1 FLHLETSGNIATENW
16 TMTRVRCVVWACLKN
31 IMAEPKASFLSWK
44 YAHYFSFVEQ
54 KERNVYVRCNLCLG
68 TKTLSAAANS
78 NSNLLKHLG
87 TQHATTKLVAKAS
100 GSDTGTDDTSPRA
113 PKQQRLSSFLRGS
126 ATAIQAKVNQVIAGY
141 IVEDMQPIST
151 VESPAFR
158 RIIDLIPGA
167 TRQMG
172 RKTFSNYLES
182 EYTKME
188 SELKQTFEGLSYIS
202 TTADIWTGH
211 NRSFMGVTA
220 HWINPATLQRQK
232 AALACKRLK
241 GRHTY
246 DVIASEIDQIHSL
259 YRVSTKVTTTVT
271 DNGSNFVKAFRV
283 YQQEQRNDSDD
294 DDDHDDEEIIFTDV
308 AEILDNPTE
317 TEEGIVL
324 PPHQR
329 CASHTLNLISC
340 NDIDKWLLANPG
352 TKAVYR
358 SSTAKCMAIWNKT
371 SRSTVAS
378 EVVDDVLSKKLNV
391 PCSTRWNSFYDA
403 VSRIVEIPA
412 TDLSAITHSL
422 QLKCLSD
429 KELHFLK
436 EYCATMKPLTVVL
449 DILQGEDSCHY
460 GTLLPA
466 LETLMSKTL
475 EVKDSL
481 TVATGLPEAVV
492 EAIKVRFACVL
503 ESKDAML
510 AAATLPK
517 FKLRWV
523 KEQWKK
529 EMIKGMLVAECHKI
543 TPENNLF
550 FGFYI
555 SSLKPQTT
563 LPVQVLHYL
572 QTADTSMEILNQ
584 FPKIKEIC
592 LRKNAALPSSAPVE
606 RLFSLGSLVLSPKR
620 NRLSDKRFE
629 KLLLMRYNH
638 WFVKEE

>member
-1 FLHLETSGNIATENW
+1 
-16 TMTRVRCVVWACLKN
+16 
-31 IMAEPKASFLSWK
+31 MAEPRASFFSWK

-54 KERNVYVRCNLCLG
+54 KERNVYVKCNLCLG
-68 TKTLSAAANS
+68 TKSLSAAANS
-78 NSNLLKHLG
+78 NSNLLKHLS
-87 TQHATTKLVAKAS
+87 TQHAATKLVAKAS
-100 GSDTGTDDTSPRA
+100 GSGTGTDTDTDVISPCA

-126 ATAIQAKVNQVIAGY
+126 ATASQAKVNQVIAGY
-141 IVEDMQPIST
+141 VVEDMQPIST

-188 SELKQTFEGLSYIS
+188 SELKKTFEGLSYIS

-259 YRVSTKVTTTVT
+259 YGVSTKVTTTVT

-283 YQQEQRNDSDD
+283 YQPEHLNDSDD
-294 DDDHDDEEIIFTDV
+294 DDDHDDEGIIFTDV
-308 AEILDNPTE
+308 AQILDNPIE

-324 PPHQR
+324 PPHER

-358 SSTAKCMAIWNKT
+358 SSTAKCMAMWNKT

-378 EVVDDVLSKKLNV
+378 EVVDNVLSKKLIV

-412 TDLSAITHSL
+412 TDLSAIAQSL

-449 DILQGEDSCHY
+449 DILQGEESCHY

-466 LETLMSKTL
+466 LEALMSKTL

-503 ESKDAML
+503 ESKEAML

-543 TPENNLF
+543 VPGPEQQSASFAPETPPDSGSAMDKEKSF
-550 FGFYI
+550 FSFEDNDDSFTI
-555 SSLKPQTT
+555 VDTE
-563 LPVQVLHYL
+563 VLRYL

-592 LRKNAALPSSAPVE
+592 LRRNAALPSSAPVE

-638 WFVKEE
+638 WFIKEGE